1 MAIDLRLLFSDEAED
16 GDERQRSR
24 RPRGASRFYG
34 PPCIKPGCTGR
45 TVGNKPYCLDCI
57 HLMPYAAL
65 IQKREAQRVA
75 EIQTKNPPIDGTVA
89 QDLLGAIRLG
99 QSSVAALARDIRVS
113 ISIIKNL
120 AGRMAVAGIVEL
132 RGTNRGLYVAIVPKK
147 GEIEEWT

>member
-1 MAIDLRLLFSDEAED
+1 
-16 GDERQRSR
+16 
-24 RPRGASRFYG
+24 
-34 PPCIKPGCTGR
+34 
-45 TVGNKPYCLDCI
+45 
-57 HLMPYAAL
+57 MPYAAL